1 MQLWKGTGNQI
12 KIETGYHL
20 VTSDSETGFLH
31 LDIEGPWET
40 REQAEDFAN
49 AECGADWTV
58 VYIKGG
64 K

>member
-12 KIETGYHL
+12 KIATGYHL
-20 VTSDSETGFLH
+20 VVVSEDGLI
-31 LDIEGPWET
+31 LDMEGPWET
-40 REQAEDFAN
+40 RELAEDFAN

-58 VYIKGG
+58 VYIKVG

>member
-1 MQLWKGTGNQI
+1 MLTEINI
-12 KIETGYHL
+12 KTGYHL
-20 VTSDSETGFLH
+20 VVLTEAGLVIDM
-31 LDIEGPWET
+31 EGPWET

-49 AECGADWTV
+49 AEVGADWTV

>member
-1 MQLWKGTGNQI
+1 MNTKL

-20 VTSDSETGFLH
+20 VVSSEEQLF